1 MSQTVVTGGERA
13 AERPDG
19 HTVEAGVRG
28 SAMPFRSELYV
39 NVCVRACKGGHRVHG
54 AQGRARRV
62 SIGRF
67 GSGCARIILLFPLVV
82 SVCPLPVR
90 RRARAVASRARLFD
104 EALVYL
110 GIEPG
115 KNGFFIYTLGMP
127 THYQDRQ
134 RPYVHNVVRVHQ
146 AASLAFCTT
155 PSNFFASVSPSC
167 KKPHPHE
174 MPVAGRPAATRSS
187 GVMDAIFSCRCR

>member
-1 MSQTVVTGGERA
+1 MARKDVHVVFRLVGLGRGA
-13 AERPDG
+13 
-19 HTVEAGVRG
+19 RG
-28 SAMPFRSELYV
+28 SFSCFRSWSPSAH
-39 NVCVRACKGGHRVHG
+39 CPFAAARVRSR
-54 AQGRARRV
+54 
-62 SIGRF
+62 
-67 GSGCARIILLFPLVV
+67 P
-82 SVCPLPVR
+82 
-90 RRARAVASRARLFD
+90 RARLFD